1 MNLPS
6 LYRSGTSTPA
16 KSTCPQGCA
25 KYQAAVRFG
34 AKLWAILPCCGVA
47 APVHAMPLQI
57 VGMFASV
64 AASVVPVVFTSLLMM
79 PLGVRRP
86 TVGCSADTEKAL
98 PKGAATV

>member
-34 AKLWAILPCCGVA
+34 AKLWAILPCCGVP

-64 AASVVPVVFTSLLMM
+64 AASVVPVVFTSLLLM
-79 PLGVRRP
+79 PFVVRILLFIA
-86 TVGCSADTEKAL
+86 TADTEKAL
-98 PKGAATV
+98 P